1 MTKTH
6 PSNVFQEEFALG
18 YCPNQDNYNPNF
30 IGPTWD
36 ELLDLLVKEK
46 IKELYILFCGKAR
59 SDGNIGGPGFGL
71 VTQRD
76 IKHVAIALWNDEGGK
91 LKDITTDPDNTP
103 YLAKKLLGLNVLPEH
118 VTGIVVRKVR

>member
-1 MTKTH
+1 M
-6 PSNVFQEEFALG
+6 FQKFGEG
-18 YCPNQDNYNPNF
+18 
-30 IGPTWD
+30 I
-36 ELLDLLVKEK
+36 LVKEK

-59 SDGNIGGPGFGL
+59 SDGNIGGTGFGL

-76 IKHVAIALWNDEGGK
+76 IQHVAIALWNDEGGK